1 MAIEI
6 NRLRKSPENGEYVSD
21 MRICI
26 TEDGEIVA
34 CDDPR
39 AARLLV
45 GEGSTI
51 PAPDAARY
59 GLIVEVAEA
68 PAEPD
73 DAGGDEEAPAE
84 PAQPDAK
91 RRK

>member
-1 MAIEI
+1 MALELE
-6 NRLRKSPENGEYVSD
+6 RLRKAPEGGEYVSD
-21 MRICI
+21 VRICI
-26 TEDGEIVA
+26 TDDGEIVA

-51 PAPDAARY
+51 PAPEAAKY
-59 GLIVEVAEA
+59 GLIVEAAEA
-68 PAEPD
+68 PAHPD

-84 PAQPDAK
+84 PPQPDTK